1 MSNWKIWLAAG
12 LAGVGVVACS
22 SDSKTEPAKSQSVKT
37 ARVVEIELPK
47 YQAELPAGQGREA
60 FAAACISCHSTRY
73 ITMQP
78 KLTAAK
84 WEESV
89 RKMIKTY
96 GAPVSEGQVPT
107 IVKYLMAVKESG
119 AGAGPAGSWEVL
131 AVKPIGQAPE
141 VKATD
146 DSQVLKRGEALYATH
161 CASCHGPR
169 GAGDGIAPRKPL
181 PPPTDLTARRYSL
194 AALADAIYHGVPGA
208 AMPGYPQLSTDD
220 LRAVAVFTQGLGAKA
235 GHVKQSEAGEK
246 IYSQN
251 CATCHGRE
259 GKGDGDA
266 AATAARRPANFHLL
280 QPTAQQALKVVTEG
294 AAGTTMPQW
303 GAKLSEEQRKEV
315 AEYVR
320 GFYRE

>member
-1 MSNWKIWLAAG
+1 
-12 LAGVGVVACS
+12 
-22 SDSKTEPAKSQSVKT
+22 
-37 ARVVEIELPK
+37 
-47 YQAELPAGQGREA
+47 
-60 FAAACISCHSTRY
+60 
-73 ITMQP
+73 
-78 KLTAAK
+78 
-84 WEESV
+84 
-89 RKMIKTY
+89 
-96 GAPVSEGQVPT
+96 
-107 IVKYLMAVKESG
+107 
-119 AGAGPAGSWEVL
+119 
-131 AVKPIGQAPE
+131 VKPIGQAPE